1 MHMHSLLQTQAHS
14 AEAHTSG
21 APACCGADCQT
32 AAPKSLSEGFEAGLN
47 GNCSPAS
54 AAAAAAAH
62 LPLLLLLWLLL
73 CAACLRFKEL
83 RDYVL
88 ARRDALGGGSSG
100 KGKEPSIMD
109 LDLDDAT
116 ALKKSGK
123 GFA

>member
-1 MHMHSLLQTQAHS
+1 
-14 AEAHTSG
+14 
-21 APACCGADCQT
+21 
-32 AAPKSLSEGFEAGLN
+32 
-47 GNCSPAS
+47 
-54 AAAAAAAH
+54 
-62 LPLLLLLWLLL
+62 
-73 CAACLRFKEL
+73 
-83 RDYVL
+83 VL